1 MHQFRHGVR
10 RERRQPGRDQSRRGA
25 DAPRGSG
32 RGELMRHRARGTQL
46 SRTASHKRA
55 TLANLATSL
64 LEHDRI
70 VTTEAKAKELRP
82 YVERLITLARRG
94 GLHARRPVE
103 RRVKRRAGSGR
114 VFKELGPR
122 FAAGPGGGPRR
133 GFLKGVGF
141 DTLGAGPD
149 ALGLA
154 VHQDA
159 EALEVGVPPPS
170 GLIVRVADVVTEPR
184 PFATDIAD
192 SSHQR
197 PLSVG
202 ESKMLNVAGLAADDK
217 LRDHA

>member
-1 MHQFRHGVR
+1 MPAGRWSAGSRAARSPAGCSRSWAHG
-10 RERRQPGRDQSRRGA
+10 SRRG
-25 DAPRGSG
+25 P
-32 RGELMRHRARGTQL
+32 
-46 SRTASHKRA
+46 
-55 TLANLATSL
+55 
-64 LEHDRI
+64 
-70 VTTEAKAKELRP
+70 
-82 YVERLITLARRG
+82 ARRFLNPV
-94 GLHARRPVE
+94 GL
-103 RRVKRRAGSGR
+103 
-114 VFKELGPR
+114 
-122 FAAGPGGGPRR
+122 
-133 GFLKGVGF
+133 

-154 VHQDA
+154 VQQDA